1 MIGNII
7 GGFCTRLIIVYDI
20 SYLNLSR
27 IILLGSVLMNDRF
40 GHSIVINMSSSSA
53 AKLHNSVNNSDRFP
67 ERAPLIGYLVF
78 ISYTRCCDF
87 DVNCPSQ
94 SK

>member
-1 MIGNII
+1 
-7 GGFCTRLIIVYDI
+7 
-20 SYLNLSR
+20 
-27 IILLGSVLMNDRF
+27 MNDRF
-40 GHSIVINMSSSSA
+40 GYSIVINMSSSSA

-94 SK
+94 SKWETYIHVEIYVVKQSF